1 MSETSHGDEHHH
13 DAQLPPKTPDEHS
26 GNQDLQAMLH
36 RRRDAE
42 EKLQERQEE
51 AGNEAPGRETDKAG

>member
-1 MSETSHGDEHHH
+1 MSETSPENELDHDHDERRRP
-13 DAQLPPKTPDEHS
+13 DTPDEHS

-36 RRRDAE
+36 RRQDAE

-51 AGNEAPGRETDKAG
+51 AGGEADREGDGG